1 MLAPSSLSGDE
12 PPRVAFAVSRNVGT
26 AVVRNR
32 LRRQV
37 RAYLSEVRAQ
47 DPSRFPSG
55 AWLFAIQP
63 SAAAAER
70 DVFLRDVD
78 SCLDRLVGSPQ

>member
-1 MLAPSSLSGDE
+1 MISEE
-12 PPRVAFAVSRNVGT
+12 PPRVAFAVSRKVGT

-37 RAYLSEVRAQ
+37 RAHLGELRAQ
-47 DPSRFPSG
+47 DPARFPSG

-63 SAAAAER
+63 TAAEVDR
-70 DVFLRDVD
+70 ETLFRDVD
-78 SCLDRLVGSPQ
+78 SCLDRLVVTAQ